1 MIFWLKHENK
11 KLDALAEA
19 QAAQLGQT
27 RKDAEDIAVTGNA
40 PERFRYML

>member
-11 KLDALAEA
+11 KLDALAEV

-27 RKDAEDIAVTGNA
+27 SKDAEEIAATVA

>member
-19 QAAQLGQT
+19 QAARFSQT
-27 RKDAEDIAVTGNA
+27 SKDAEEIAVTA